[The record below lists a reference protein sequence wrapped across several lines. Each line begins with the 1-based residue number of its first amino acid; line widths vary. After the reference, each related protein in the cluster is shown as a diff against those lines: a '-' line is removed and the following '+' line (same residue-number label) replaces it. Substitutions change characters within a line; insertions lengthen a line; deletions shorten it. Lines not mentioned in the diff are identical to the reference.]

1 METLVYASSAAEA
14 RNRAQVEGPAAADAD
29 DEARHRRAPAAAR
42 PLRGRV
48 QGGHGRCRIVLIIL
62 TILIHPPSP
71 PHLYFIGD
79 SQYKTNPE
87 GGRERDGTARGRAKG
102 LYEGC
107 GWTGDQKSSS
117 GGCHGPGFAW

>member
-1 METLVYASSAAEA
+1 MQVPLLRQGTA
-14 RNRAQVEGPAAADAD
+14 RRWK
-29 DEARHRRAPAAAR
+29 
-42 PLRGRV
+42 GR
-48 QGGHGRCRIVLIIL
+48 QLQTQTMKHGTGGHLQPRDLFEGGFKVATGGVESFSSFSPFSYI
-62 TILIHPPSP
+62 PPP